1 MNKAQKIMEIVK
13 EPIGGT
19 AKRIRGLEKSLG
31 IEPVDLESIP
41 DIYDYFDE
49 LKQRAKERRD
59 HEQS

>member
-19 AKRIRGLEKSLG
+19 AKRIRELEKSLG
-31 IEPVDLESIP
+31 IDPVDLEAIE
-41 DIYDYFDE
+41 DIYDYYDE
-49 LKQRAKERRD
+49 LKQEAKEKRD